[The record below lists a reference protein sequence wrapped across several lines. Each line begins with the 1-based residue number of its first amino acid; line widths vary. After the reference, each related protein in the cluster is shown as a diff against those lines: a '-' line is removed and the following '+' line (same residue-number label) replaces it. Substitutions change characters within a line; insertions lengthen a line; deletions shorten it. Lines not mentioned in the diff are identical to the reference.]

1 MPMPYDR
8 STNYEMIYVF
18 LAVLVI
24 CCLTILGPWVI
35 QPKMQEISRDLT
47 LQTLETAYKT
57 IQHPAQTGPLAF
69 QAVFWNDAANGK
81 GCNFFVGE
89 IRTYSGEPVGIL
101 SAYAT
106 QNVKNAGTIQ
116 VVFIERG
123 TIPADETS
131 GISPALR
138 ALESWAIPSSQLEQ
152 PLYLVYIFKSDNSLD
167 CR

>member
-101 SAYAT
+101 SAYTT
-106 QNVKNAGTIQ
+106 QNVMAQDFVRKSLSLIGGAGLGFQ
-116 VVFIERG
+116 V
-123 TIPADETS
+123 ETAAAQCS
-131 GISPALR
+131 FQRLHPF
-138 ALESWAIPSSQLEQ
+138 P
-152 PLYLVYIFKSDNSLD
+152 F
-167 CR
+167 